1 MKTKKINWFWV
12 AYLLLVAIAIVL
24 LSVSCST
31 TKSKPAEW
39 RFHKGTVN
47 QHHKIKALKVINCNR
62 E

>member
-31 TKSKPAEW
+31 TKSSLPNGASTKEPSISITKSKP
-39 RFHKGTVN
+39 
-47 QHHKIKALKVINCNR
+47 
-62 E
+62 